1 MATKYLTEEG
11 ESMLR
16 AYMKMY
22 GLDFTFGDLPAL
34 IASHRRQREMIATTL
49 ASAELAKAREKG
61 RQEAYEEAM
70 KNDYI
75 SVDRLRGMTLGEMTD
90 LLKEG

>member
-11 ESMLR
+11 ASMLR
-16 AYMKMY
+16 ADAKMY
-22 GLDFTFGDLPAL
+22 GLDMLNLTEL

-49 ASAELAKAREKG
+49 TSTELAKAREKG

-75 SVDRLRGMTLGEMTD
+75 PIDRLREMTLGELTD

>member
-11 ESMLR
+11 ESVLR

-22 GLDFTFGDLPAL
+22 GLTLTIVDLPAL
-34 IASHRRQREMIATTL
+34 IMSHRRQREMIVTSL
-49 ASAELAKAREKG
+49 ASTELAKACEQG
-61 RQEAYEEAM
+61 RRQAYEEAM
-70 KNDYI
+70 ENDYI
-75 SVDRLRGMTLGEMTD
+75 PIDRLRGMTLSELTD